1 MPFGDIIQMPARE
14 DGMVEEGNI
23 AAVFDFDG
31 TLSTGHL
38 FNGVIRH
45 HIKHKVKRLSVSAY
59 LITHLPL
66 WFLSKIK
73 IQSEE
78 GSKVRW
84 GEDLAVLFKGFEKQE
99 GMRVFKWVVDNYF
112 RQLIRFDVLATLRKH
127 RDEGHVIV
135 LLSGTFTDFLEIVRQ
150 KLGADYAIGTKLEL
164 INNVYSGKIIKPLCF
179 GINKAKLLNESI
191 NQGHLNIDLDHSFA
205 YADSIFDIPV
215 LEMVGNPVATYPDEK
230 LLNLAQRR
238 GWRIFSHTTSQSRE
252 FADNSML

>member
-1 MPFGDIIQMPARE
+1 MSVRE
-14 DGMVEEGNI
+14 NVMVEKTKI

-45 HIKHKVKRLSVSAY
+45 HINHKVKRISVSAY

-66 WFLSKIK
+66 WLLSKIK

-78 GSKVRW
+78 SSKMKW

-99 GMRVFKWVVDNYF
+99 GLRVFNWIVDNYF
-112 RQLIRFDVLATLRKH
+112 SQLIRLDILAMLRKH
-127 RDEGHVIV
+127 RGEGHVIV

-179 GINKAKLLNESI
+179 GTNKAMLLNEFI
-191 NQGHLNIDLDHSFA
+191 NQEHLNIDIEHSFA
-205 YADSIFDIPV
+205 YADSIFDVPV
-215 LEMVGNPVATYPDEK
+215 LEMVGNPVATYPDGK

-238 GWRIFSHTTSQSRE
+238 GWRIISHTTS
-252 FADNSML
+252 